1 MSKFIDG
8 LVSIDLRLAIR
19 AVALEIAVSA
29 DNYAAEVG
37 DGYAGERALA
47 AAARKLA
54 EHGIENPVLRTPG
67 SDEVR
72 LIIDAAYAIDEALS
86 FVERAESDDER
97 SAKYCIEMAWNRL
110 VRFEHNI
117 LTPEEIEGRIRDRLR
132 KALRAA

>member
-8 LVSIDLRLAIR
+8 LAAVDLRLAIR
-19 AVALEIAVSA
+19 AVALEIATSA
-29 DNYAAEVG
+29 DNYAAEAG
-37 DGYAGERALA
+37 NNGERALA

-54 EHGIENPVLRTPG
+54 EHGIESPVLRTPG

-110 VRFEHNI
+110 VRFERDI
-117 LTPEEIEGRIRDRLR
+117 LTLAELEARVRDRLR